1 MIMNDEEKGFVIK
14 DKRHFTPEGEPIKPE
29 AEQPKEGTPKEEAPQ
44 KHEAGEQ
51 EETRGSAHL
60 PEVTFATFIFS
71 LVSSAMVHLGELDDP
86 TSGVKNENYDLAKQ
100 TIDIIGMLR
109 EKTQGNLAK
118 EEQQMIDSV
127 LYDLR
132 MRYVRSKK

>member
-1 MIMNDEEKGFVIK
+1 MSDEEKGFVVK
-14 DKRHFTPEGEPIKPE
+14 DKRHFTPEGEPIKDE
-29 AEQPKEGTPKEEAPQ
+29 AEQGKEETLKGKAPP
-44 KHEAGEQ
+44 KPEAGET
-51 EETRGSAHL
+51 EKTRRPAQL

-71 LVSSAMVHLGELDDP
+71 LVSSVMVHLGEWADP
-86 TSGVKNENYDLAKQ
+86 TTGERKENYDLAKQ

-109 EKTQGNLAK
+109 EKTKGNLGE

-132 MRYVRSKK
+132 MRYVKSKK